1 MTVKMQKE
9 NDLDSSEALKTRQP
23 SSSCIEDEV
32 QLLLLAEESG
42 NAGEVPLIHL
52 KPQTGRKASTTG
64 SKTVKQVQS
73 SNDFSSNS
81 IQWWEDDK
89 DNRRRWWSI
98 RIMYLTM
105 FLSSMGFSIVV
116 SSVWP
121 FLRKVDHSADESFL
135 GWVVAAYSLGQLVA
149 SPVFGGWANLRDRT
163 KEPLLVSIVI
173 NVAANTMYSYTHA
186 FPQPRGVYMLVA
198 RALVGFGAGNVAVV
212 RSYAA
217 AATTLS
223 ERTSTMATMS
233 AFQAIGFILGP
244 VLQTAFVPLGENG
257 IEWKAIQLSINMYT
271 GPGFLSAILGI
282 INILLLIFVFKE
294 CKVADT
300 AGLVVNS
307 QEIEKSEEE
316 GTVDY
321 FAVIATNILF
331 FVILFSF
338 AIFETITTPLT
349 IVMYA
354 WTQSQAVLY
363 NGVILGCLAVQS
375 VCVMIAIRILSKRFN
390 EKRMMLVAFFIMLG
404 SFVMLI
410 PYGDQPIPR
419 VAGGLHPAVNITT
432 PSPHPQN
439 ITHSPNVTVLT
450 TPAAT
455 TPPRGCPWE
464 YNWCDNTPK
473 LFMGQMF
480 AGFFLLG
487 LSYPT
492 SNVLSYAMYSKILG
506 PKPQGTWMGWL
517 TASGSLARTLG
528 PVFVSQIYTY
538 HGPRI
543 AFGAA
548 AGIVL
553 VAIFWLIGV
562 YRRLVPYVERN
573 KILTSYASAD

>member
-1 MTVKMQKE
+1 MAPRRKNRGDPDERSRLLQSV
-9 NDLDSSEALKTRQP
+9 P
-23 SSSCIEDEV
+23 PIE
-32 QLLLLAEESG
+32 
-42 NAGEVPLIHL
+42 
-52 KPQTGRKASTTG
+52 
-64 SKTVKQVQS
+64 
-73 SNDFSSNS
+73 SSNS
-81 IQWWEDDK
+81 VQWWEDDK
-89 DNRRRWWSI
+89 DTRSRWWSI

-173 NVAANTMYSYTHA
+173 NVAANTMYSYVHA
-186 FPQPRGVYMLVA
+186 FPQPRGVYMLVS

-212 RSYAA
+212 RSYAS

-321 FAVIATNILF
+321 FAVAATNILF

-363 NGVILGCLAVQS
+363 NGIILGCLAVQS

-404 SFVMLI
+404 SFIMLI
-410 PYGDQPIPR
+410 PYGNEPIPH
-419 VAGGLHPAVNITT
+419 VAPGLHPAVNITT
-432 PSPHPQN
+432 PSPHHQN
-439 ITHSPNVTVLT
+439 VTHSPNITAVTT
-450 TPAAT
+450 PPAAT

-464 YNWCDNTPK
+464 YKWCDSTPK
-473 LFMGQMF
+473 LYLGQMF

-528 PVFVSQIYTY
+528 PVFVSQIYTNY
-538 HGPRI
+538 GPQI

-548 AGIVL
+548 GGIVL
-553 VAIFWLIGV
+553 VAIFWLLAV
-562 YRRLVPYVERN
+562 YRRLVPFVERN
-573 KILTSYASAD
+573 KILST

>member
-1 MTVKMQKE
+1 M
-9 NDLDSSEALKTRQP
+9 APRKTSRARGDT
-23 SSSCIEDEV
+23 DERTK
-32 QLLLLAEESG
+32 LLQS
-42 NAGEVPLIHL
+42 VP
-52 KPQTGRKASTTG
+52 PT
-64 SKTVKQVQS
+64 QS
-73 SNDFSSNS
+73 SNSVQF
-81 IQWWEDDK
+81 WEDDK
-89 DNRRRWWSI
+89 DTRSRWWSI

-105 FLSSMGFSIVV
+105 FLSSIGFSIVV

-121 FLRKVDHSADESFL
+121 YLRKVDHSADESFL

-149 SPVFGGWANLRDRT
+149 SPIFGGWANLRDRT
-163 KEPLLVSIVI
+163 KEPLLVSIFI
-173 NVAANTMYSYTHA
+173 NVGANTMYSYCHA
-186 FPQPRGVYMLVA
+186 FPPPRGVYMLVA

-212 RSYAA
+212 RSYVA
-217 AATTLS
+217 AATTLT

-244 VLQTAFVPLGENG
+244 VMQTAFVPLGETG
-257 IEWKAIQLSINMYT
+257 VEWKAIQLSINMYT
-271 GPGFLSAILGI
+271 GPGFLSAVMGI

-294 CKVADT
+294 YKVADT

-321 FAVIATNILF
+321 FAVVATNILF

-375 VCVMIAIRILSKRFN
+375 VCVMIAIRILSRKFN
-390 EKRMMLVAFFIMLG
+390 EKRMMLVAFFIMLA

-410 PYGDQPIPR
+410 PFGNDPIPR
-419 VAGGLHPAVNITT
+419 VAPGLHPAVNITT

-439 ITHSPNVTVLT
+439 ITFAPNVTILT

-455 TPPRGCPWE
+455 TPPRGCPWD
-464 YNWCDNTPK
+464 YHWCDNTPK
-473 LFMGQMF
+473 LYIEQMF

-492 SNVLSYAMYSKILG
+492 TNVLSYAMYSKILG
-506 PKPQGTWMGWL
+506 PKPQGTAMGWL

-528 PVFVSQIYTY
+528 PVFVSQIYTSY
-538 HGPRI
+538 GPRV

-548 AGIVL
+548 GGIVL

-562 YRRLVPYVERN
+562 YRRLVPFVERN
-573 KILTSYASAD
+573 KILTNTS